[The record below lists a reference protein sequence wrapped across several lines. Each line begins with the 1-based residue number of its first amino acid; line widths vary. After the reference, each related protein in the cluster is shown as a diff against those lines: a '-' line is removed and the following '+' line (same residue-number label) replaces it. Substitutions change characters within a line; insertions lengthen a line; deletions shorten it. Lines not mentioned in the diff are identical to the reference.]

1 MHDQGDGTGLNQLV
15 VEVGAGASRA
25 QKAAL
30 RDPKSLSFVEV
41 DRIAAVNAL
50 VKRRK
55 LADFVK
61 SDQLEFKKGK
71 VNVFAV
77 SKLLQSP
84 DCRVEKTLVRVVFLG
99 QSGE

>member
-1 MHDQGDGTGLNQLV
+1 MPDQGDSAGLNHLV
-15 VEVGAGASRA
+15 IEVGAGASRA
-25 QKAAL
+25 KKAAL

-61 SDQLEFKKGK
+61 SDQLKFE
-71 VNVFAV
+71 
-77 SKLLQSP
+77 
-84 DCRVEKTLVRVVFLG
+84 
-99 QSGE
+99 